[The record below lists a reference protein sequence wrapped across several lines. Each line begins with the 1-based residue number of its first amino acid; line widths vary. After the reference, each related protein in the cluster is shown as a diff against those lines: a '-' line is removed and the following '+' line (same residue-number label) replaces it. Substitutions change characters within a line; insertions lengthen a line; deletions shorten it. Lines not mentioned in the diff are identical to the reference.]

1 MAQKDMKAALT
12 ASLHAE
18 HQAVQERLA
27 KADAYFQTQ
36 EAHTGH
42 AATPSPAPEKVMRD
56 GFTMPADDYALIAQ
70 LQGTILQAG
79 VGGTKK
85 AGFRARPHAPQT
97 PSPAGPPPVFA
108 PLGKGKTRRPPK
120 REQKIFPQKQKK

>member
-1 MAQKDMKAALT
+1 MAPKDLKAALT

-42 AATPSPAPEKVMRD
+42 AAAPSPAPEKVMRD

-70 LQGTILQAG
+70 LQATGLEAG
-79 VGGTKK
+79 LAVSKSVVLRAGLHALK
-85 AGFRARPHAPQT
+85 AM
-97 PSPAGPPPVFA
+97 SPDELRQVFA
-108 PLGKGKTRRPPK
+108 ALEKIKPGRPPK
-120 REQKIFPQKQKK
+120 R

>member
-1 MAQKDMKAALT
+1 MAHRDMKAALT

-36 EAHTGH
+36 EAPTGP
-42 AATPSPAPEKVMRD
+42 AAAPSPAPEKVIRD

-70 LQGTILQAG
+70 LQGTGVQAG
-79 VGGTKK
+79 VVVSKSAVLRAGLHALK
-85 AGFRARPHAPQT
+85 AM
-97 PSPAGPPPVFA
+97 SPDELRQVFA
-108 PLGKGKTRRPPK
+108 ALEKIKPGRPPK
-120 REQKIFPQKQKK
+120 R

>member
-1 MAQKDMKAALT
+1 MVQKDMKAALT

-42 AATPSPAPEKVMRD
+42 AVTPSPATEKVMRD

-70 LQGTILQAG
+70 LQATGLAAG
-79 VGGTKK
+79 LAVSKSEVLRAGLHALK
-85 AGFRARPHAPQT
+85 ALSAADLRQ
-97 PSPAGPPPVFA
+97 VFA
-108 PLGKGKTRRPPK
+108 ALEKVKPGRPTK
-120 REQKIFPQKQKK
+120 R